1 MVSANLFGK
10 WICGISSKHL
20 NGLIAL
26 DSMLGCHLEDPT
38 FIADATLEEQSWWL
52 IVLEWR

>member
-38 FIADATLEEQSWWL
+38 FLADATLEE
-52 IVLEWR
+52 